1 MMKLLR
7 LALLGILAVGIP
19 FLGAQGADME
29 KVRLSVAVESAAYL
43 PIDYAQAAGYFR
55 DEGLDV
61 ERFVSGGG
69 GADQTA
75 LLSGDVQFNIAAP
88 SYQVNHIKAERDVIL
103 VDNFIISMNQ
113 SLTLSQ
119 EAVEKTGLSPDA
131 PVEQR
136 LRALKGMKLGI
147 TRPGAMTDQHVKF
160 LVRQGGLEEDD
171 VTRVAVGGPQ
181 ALIVA
186 MESGQIDGFAISLG
200 PDLEAVRRGA
210 VTWINN
216 LRGDVPG
223 LTPFPAINTY
233 VLKSYA
239 EENPETVRKFVRAT
253 HRAVA
258 AMQSQSP
265 EEIAQVLMDNSKYY
279 RDMDQDILLA
289 SIGFTIPGLNASG
302 RVTREMFE
310 NLLNLVGTED
320 GLTADQLLAYSTDE
334 YLS

>member
-1 MMKLLR
+1 MQSLR
-7 LALLGILAVGIP
+7 LTLLGILAVALP
-19 FLGAQGADME
+19 FLEAQGADLE

-43 PIDYAQAAGYFR
+43 PVDYAQAAGYFA
-55 DEGLDV
+55 DEGLEV

-103 VDNFIISMNQ
+103 VDNFISAMNQ
-113 SLTLSQ
+113 SLTLSP
-119 EAVEKTGLSPDA
+119 EAVARTGVSPDA
-131 PVEQR
+131 PVEER

-147 TRPGAMTDQHVKF
+147 TRPGAMTDQHVQF
-160 LVRQGGLEEDD
+160 LVRQGGLEQTD

-186 MESGQIDGFAISLG
+186 MESGEIDGFAISLG
-200 PDLEAVRRGA
+200 PDLEAARRGA

-239 EENPETVRKFVRAT
+239 DENPETVRKFVRAT
-253 HRAVA
+253 HRAVSD
-258 AMQSQSP
+258 MQSQPP
-265 EEIAQVLMDNSKYY
+265 EQTAQVLKDHMKYY
-279 RDMDQDILLA
+279 RDMDDEILLA
-289 SIGFTIPGLNASG
+289 SIEFTIPGLNPTG
-302 RVTREMFE
+302 RVTEEMFE

-320 GLTADQLLAYSTDE
+320 GLTADTLLAYSTDQ
-334 YLS
+334 YLP

>member
-1 MMKLLR
+1 MKSLRFTLLA
-7 LALLGILAVGIP
+7 ALGAAIP
-19 FLGAQGADME
+19 FLAAQAADVE
-29 KVRLSVAVESAAYL
+29 NVRLSVAVESAAYL

-55 DEGLDV
+55 DEGLEV

-88 SYQVNHIKAERDVIL
+88 SYQVNHIKADRDVIL

-119 EAVEKTGLSPDA
+119 AAVEKTGLSPDA
-131 PVEQR
+131 PVDQR

-160 LVRQGGLEEDD
+160 LMRQAGLEEDD

-186 MESGQIDGFAISLG
+186 LESGQIDGFAISLG

-233 VLKSYA
+233 VLRSYA
-239 EENPETVRKFVRAT
+239 EENPETVRKFIRAT

-265 EEIAQVLMDNSKYY
+265 EEIAQDLKDNMKYY
-279 RDMDQDILLA
+279 RDMDPEILLA
-289 SIGFTIPGLNASG
+289 SIEFTVPGLNPSG
-302 RVTREMFE
+302 RVSLEMFE
-310 NLLNLVGTED
+310 NLLNLVGAEE
-320 GLTADQLLAYSTDE
+320 GVTADQLLAYSTDE
-334 YLS
+334 YLP